1 MEKLPVEIFDLI
13 LAHLT
18 LTDWKC
24 LRLTSRTIY
33 ARLSSFSS
41 YSHLHSMILSPKSSA
56 GLTLFDKFT
65 SMEGIDHLSLS
76 SFNYT
81 ELNTFLQTSESLR
94 LCFNQLTSL
103 SFARS
108 TSLIDSRMFYELLSH
123 CKSLEKLDLSN
134 YKFFFLS
141 HNFSQNSNIYPS
153 IKKLN
158 LSGNTHLSDY
168 AFNRLVKS
176 FPNIEALHLLDIP
189 LRSSISTNE
198 NRTFLTFENVC
209 SYFQQNQERFKAL
222 AISFDPSLSCDTQI
236 KRLFIQS
243 PPKLT
248 YFHIDGTL
256 NVSTLFHFLLVFDN
270 KLETL
275 IVGRL
280 KLDPTVMCL
289 FKYAIKF
296 VCAQQQKICFPVCN
310 QSSDISLSTLKQ
322 LNDLDI
328 QTLYPL
334 TDADIIHLLRND
346 FKNLKKLALPRNTT
360 DDVIKQL
367 CTQSPFVL
375 SLTHLNLSNCSSLS
389 NRSILL
395 INKYLLSLEE
405 LTINYNININD
416 FAFIGLSIC
425 GIGKS
430 IEWLSE
436 TLIDRQFIDDLP
448 IWTYTITHQTLCK
461 CQLPTYL
468 SSSCIKLR
476 LKDFSFDDDAHSER
490 ILRMLTEHKLFNEYF
505 YSINKLNRLK
515 TLKLRQCIRLTNRLF
530 RFGLRSL
537 PSLKY
542 LDLSLCEKMNDN
554 NLSLIGQA
562 CPSIEI
568 IDLSGCHRITEN
580 GKQMIKNVAKR
591 KKSASKHLFL
601 KAFNMVKVMIS
612 NVNVHNNPAKFLSN
626 YTFEIKFEC
635 LEQLTQELEFKLVYV
650 GDAKEDKQDQVLD
663 VVVIDAVAPGT
674 YKFVFEAPP
683 PDPKKLPNDSDV
695 DVSVILLL
703 ALYRNQEFAR
713 VGYYVFTEY
722 DDPELRENPPVKVD
736 FEKLNR
742 NIAVDEPRVTTFP
755 IIWDEQQSTDQ
766 LVFAELTE
774 EEKKMVEMND
784 EIEICQ
790 SLENVNC
797 ANETPAEPIES
808 KISNETME
816 SIEPELANDVMES
829 TEPKLTNEEVE
840 ATEPKLSNE
849 EMEAAEPKLV
859 NDGIESTEPKVANE
873 TMESTEPKLANETME
888 PTEPKLANE
897 TMEST
902 EPRLVNE
909 TMDSTELKLANEIM
923 EATETTLASE
933 TMEATE
939 LKLTNEEMEATE
951 PKLVDEVME
960 SNESKIANE
969 EMESTEL
976 KPTDETMEAT
986 AETIEPQTTSE
997 PIVPTEPTSSMD

>member
-280 KLDPTVMCL
+280 KLDPT
-289 FKYAIKF
+289 
-296 VCAQQQKICFPVCN
+296 VCN

-873 TMESTEPKLANETME
+873 TMESTEP
-888 PTEPKLANE
+888 
-897 TMEST
+897 
-902 EPRLVNE
+902 RLVNE